1 MAQNDS
7 DIAPAARLWDVPAAL
22 VLLTRLPMPALPDH
36 AFAHGARAVWAY
48 PVAGLVLGGLL
59 ALFAAVLSGLGL
71 NPPIVAGLTLG
82 ALVVLTGAMHEDG
95 LADTADGLWGGHD
108 RERRL
113 EIMKDSRIG
122 AYGVLALILVM
133 GLRWLG
139 LAEVSWTGLIAALM
153 LSRAMMPPLMLAL
166 PHARSTGLS
175 HSVGAPNMGAAVA
188 AVLIGSVGAILL
200 AGSAGLMATLVA
212 GAVTFGV
219 GLVANAKIGGQTGDI
234 LGATQVLTEIA
245 VLLTLVTMAQ

>member
-7 DIAPAARLWDVPAAL
+7 DMALAARLWDVPAAL

-48 PVAGLVLGGLL
+48 PVVGLVLGGLL
-59 ALFAAVLSGLGL
+59 ALFANALGALGL
-71 NPPIVAGLTLG
+71 TTPIIAGLMLG
-82 ALVVLTGAMHEDG
+82 ALVMLTGAMHEDG
-95 LADTADGLWGGHD
+95 LADTVDGLWGGHD

-122 AYGVLALILVM
+122 AYGVLALIIVM

-175 HSVGAPNMGAAVA
+175 HSVGAPGMGAVGA
-188 AVLIGSVGAILL
+188 AVLIGIVGAMLL
-200 AGSAGLMATLVA
+200 AGGAGLAAAIAA
-212 GAVTFGV
+212 GAVTLGI

-234 LGATQVLTEIA
+234 LGATQVLTEIT
-245 VLLTLVTMAQ
+245 VLLMLAAFTQ

>member
-7 DIAPAARLWDVPAAL
+7 DIALAARLWDVPAAL

-48 PVAGLVLGGLL
+48 PVVGLVLGGLL
-59 ALFAAVLSGLGL
+59 ALFAAVLNGLGL
-71 NPPIVAGLTLG
+71 SAPIVAGLTLG
-82 ALVVLTGAMHEDG
+82 ALVMLTGAMHEDG

-122 AYGVLALILVM
+122 AYGVLALIVIM

-175 HSVGAPNMGAAVA
+175 HSVGAPNMGAVVV
-188 AVLIGSVGAILL
+188 AVLIGIVGAMLLTGGAGLL
-200 AGSAGLMATLVA
+200 AALVA
-212 GAVTFGV
+212 GAATVCV
-219 GLVANAKIGGQTGDI
+219 GLIANAKIGGQTGDI
-234 LGATQVLTEIA
+234 LGATQILAEIA
-245 VLLTLVTMAQ
+245 VLLTLATLTQ

>member
-7 DIAPAARLWDVPAAL
+7 DIPVHARLWDLPAAL

-36 AFAHGARAVWAY
+36 AFANGARAVWAY
-48 PVAGLVLGGLL
+48 PFVGLVLGVLL
-59 ALFAAVLSGLGL
+59 SVLGLGL
-71 NPPIVAGLTLG
+71 SAFGLSSIFVAGLLLG
-82 ALVVLTGAMHEDG
+82 ALVMLTGAMHEDG

-122 AYGVLALILVM
+122 AYGVLTLIVVM

-139 LAEVSWTGLIAALM
+139 LAEVAWTGIVAALM
-153 LSRAMMPPLMLAL
+153 LSRAAMPVLMFTL

-175 HSVGAPNMGAAVA
+175 HSVGAPQPPEVVLGLFIAVICTA
-188 AVLIGSVGAILL
+188 LL
-200 AGSAGLMATLVA
+200 LG
-212 GAVTFGV
+212 GV
-219 GLVANAKIGGQTGDI
+219 GLLAACVVGGVVLTMGGIARVKIGGQTGDI
-234 LGATQVLTEIA
+234 LGATQVLSEVA
-245 VLLTLVTMAQ
+245 VLLTLVAMT